1 MAVSEDKKTFF
12 TGSYDGRVVSW
23 EGNGESHPLEES
35 SHSNQ
40 VMQLVSS
47 GNEFISA
54 GMDDT
59 VKVTDIS
66 SKNVT
71 VISTSALP
79 KGISTSDDKTIVVAT
94 ENEIQVIQ
102 GGKKVDSLAVGYN
115 ATSVAINQQGTTV
128 AVGAQVCY
136 FISSRYPKLPS
147 MCYHVS
153 NRNL

>member
-1 MAVSEDKKTFF
+1 M
-12 TGSYDGRVVSW
+12 SW
-23 EGNGESHPLEES
+23 EVNDGEGHPLEES

-40 VMQLVSS
+40 VIQLVGN

-66 SKNVT
+66 SKNVA

-79 KGISTSDDKTIVVAT
+79 RGISVSDDKTIVVAT

-115 ATSVAINQQGTTV
+115 ATSIAINHQGSTV
-128 AVGAQVCY
+128 AVGAQVCTY
-136 FISSRYPKLPS
+136 SPFDI
-147 MCYHVS
+147 
-153 NRNL
+153 